1 MHSFYESY
9 CARGM
14 RAPSVM
20 MALLGFLL
28 LLTSVG
34 CGPAAN
40 SDGRKAVTG
49 NISLNGAPIQ
59 SGSIRFEPE
68 SGQTASGST
77 IAEGK
82 YEIPADKGLMPGKYR
97 VFINAT
103 EPDSDQRSVE
113 DLMNNP
119 GPPKKELI
127 PAKYNK
133 KSEVTIE
140 VTKEGP
146 NQFDFPIESK

>member
-1 MHSFYESY
+1 MHFIFETYL
-9 CARGM
+9 ARVT
-14 RAPSVM
+14 RAPSAM
-20 MALLGFLL
+20 MALFGLL
-28 LLTSVG
+28 LLFTAVG
-34 CGPAAN
+34 CGPAAS
-40 SDGRKAVTG
+40 SDGRKPITG
-49 NISLNGAPIQ
+49 NISLNGSPVL

-68 SGQTASGST
+68 GGQTASGST

-133 KSEVTIE
+133 KSDVTVEVTQ
-140 VTKEGP
+140 EGP
-146 NQFDFPIESK
+146 NQFDFAIESK

>member
-1 MHSFYESY
+1 MHLSY
-9 CARGM
+9 ATFPARGM
-14 RAPSVM
+14 RAPSAM
-20 MALLGFLL
+20 LALFGLAVLFAAA
-28 LLTSVG
+28 G
-34 CGPAAN
+34 CGSEVN
-40 SDGRKAVTG
+40 TDGRLAING
-49 NISLNGAPIQ
+49 NITLDGAPVQ

-68 SGQTASGST
+68 GGQTASGAT

-82 YEIPADKGLMPGKYR
+82 YEIPADKGLKPGKYR

-103 EPDSDQRSVE
+103 EPDAEQRSAE

-133 KSEVTIE
+133 KSDVTVEVTE
-140 VTKEGP
+140 AGP
-146 NQFDFPIESK
+146 NQFDFPIASK